1 MSGIDRSK
9 AGSAFDGRDVP
20 KHGLHELHSFFRR
33 FRRAGSFQFFQPCLD
48 RMGAQGQ
55 AAVVGDLDIQPR
67 PRIQFEDQRAF
78 FLVQHH
84 VHTDVAQPAQLITTR
99 GEFHEPV
106 PVRQLHAIHRVGGV
120 GVFGDDAV
128 QPGAAQGQAG
138 GQIYAHADRALVQ
151 VGLAAGLAGRQA
163 QHGHHRVAHQHDD
176 ADIRHAFVADA
187 LENLVG
193 YHAVLDQRAVAMAAQ
208 GVQAGEDAGDLML
221 DFLMADDLAG
231 HRAIAPLKAVGD
243 DEDAVTAGA
252 LGRLDH
258 EVAAP
263 ANDLVELV
271 DFLLGG
277 YRPVHFRHVDAGR
290 QGPFLGDDLVIHD
303 RVQAA
308 LVVLEHVV
316 GVTPVDAHD
325 AARFQGLPGLPEA
338 EHYESALRKAL
349 KRTNSVRR

>member
-1 MSGIDRSK
+1 MN
-9 AGSAFDGRDVP
+9 P
-20 KHGLHELHSFFRR
+20 
-33 FRRAGSFQFFQPCLD
+33 FQFGSCTPSTALVVSGCLV
-48 RMGAQGQ
+48 MMLFSQ
-55 AAVVGDLDIQPR
+55 VPR
-67 PRIQFEDQRAF
+67 RVRP
-78 FLVQHH
+78 
-84 VHTDVAQPAQLITTR
+84 VAKSTPTPIAPWCRLAL
-99 GEFHEPV
+99 P
-106 PVRQLHAIHRVGGV
+106 PDWRVGKRSM
-120 GVFGDDAV
+120 A
-128 QPGAAQGQAG
+128 
-138 GQIYAHADRALVQ
+138 IT
-151 VGLAAGLAGRQA
+151 
-163 QHGHHRVAHQHDD
+163 
-176 ADIRHAFVADA
+176 
-187 LENLVG
+187 G
-193 YHAVLDQRAVAMAAQ
+193 YPAVLDQRAVAMAAQ

-277 YRPVHFRHVDAGR
+277 DHPVHFRHVDAGR